1 MASCYTVKKK
11 HYCLHRKPDHQQN
24 RGRQLES
31 RHNSWTELYNQNSY
45 NSFPS
50 KYRLLLVLLVSVLS
64 FQRATRNP
72 ADRQAGRYIH
82 TYIHTQTDYRMP
94 PWLCP
99 PKHNKLALNHWLLSS
114 YLQCNGNIGVM
125 LTSLWFVQLMAVLV
139 WKLNASHKRNL

>member
-31 RHNSWTELYNQNSY
+31 RHNSRTELYNQNSY

-72 ADRQAGRYIH
+72 TDRQAGRYIH
-82 TYIHTQTDYRMP
+82 TYIHTQTDYCMP

-114 YLQCNGNIGVM
+114 YLQYVQWQHWCHVNIALVCAINGCV
-125 LTSLWFVQLMAVLV
+125 SLEI
-139 WKLNASHKRNL
+139 KRFT